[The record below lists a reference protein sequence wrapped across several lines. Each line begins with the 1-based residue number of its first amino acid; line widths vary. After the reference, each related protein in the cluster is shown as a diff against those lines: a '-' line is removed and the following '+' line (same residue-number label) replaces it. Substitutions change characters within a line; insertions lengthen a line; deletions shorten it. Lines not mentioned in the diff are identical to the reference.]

1 MDLKKIGLF
10 AGGVLFG
17 TAGIKALSSKDAK
30 KAYTQTTAAAMRVK
44 DSVMNTVT
52 AVRENAD
59 DIVAGAQAIN
69 EQRAEEEECCAVI
82 EDASEEAEEDAEETC
97 DSAEESCEEATEECS
112 EKAEE
117 SEAE

>member
-30 KAYTQTTAAAMRVK
+30 KAYTQTTAAALRVK

-59 DIVAGAQAIN
+59 DIYAGAQAIN
-69 EQRAEEEECCAVI
+69 EQRAGEECCAVI
-82 EDASEEAEEDAEETC
+82 EDASEEAEETC
-97 DSAEESCEEATEECS
+97 DSAEDSCEEAAEECS
-112 EKAEE
+112 EKAEG

>member
-30 KAYTQTTAAAMRVK
+30 KAYTQTTAAALRVR

-59 DIVAGAQAIN
+59 DIYAGAQAIN
-69 EQRAEEEECCAVI
+69 EQRAGEECCAVI
-82 EDASEEAEEDAEETC
+82 EDASEEAEETC
-97 DSAEESCEEATEECS
+97 DSAEDPCEEAAEECS

-117 SEAE
+117 NEAE

>member
-10 AGGVLFG
+10 AGGVFFG

-30 KAYTQTTAAAMRVK
+30 KAYTQTTAAALRVK

-59 DIVAGAQAIN
+59 DIYTGAQAIN
-69 EQRAEEEECCAVI
+69 EQRAEEECCAVI
-82 EDASEEAEEDAEETC
+82 EDASEEAEETC
-97 DSAEESCEEATEECS
+97 DSTEEPCEEVTEECS
-112 EKAEE
+112 EKAEG

>member
-30 KAYTQTTAAAMRVK
+30 KAYTQTTAAALRVK

-52 AVRENAD
+52 SVRENAD
-59 DIVAGAQAIN
+59 DIYAGAQAIN
-69 EQRAEEEECCAVI
+69 EQRAEEEACIIV
-82 EDASEEAEEDAEETC
+82 EDASEEAEEEAEVCDAAEAPCEE
-97 DSAEESCEEATEECS
+97 SAEECC
-112 EKAEE
+112 EKAE
-117 SEAE
+117 AE

>member
-1 MDLKKIGLF
+1 MDFKKIGLF

-30 KAYTQTTAAAMRVK
+30 KAYTQTTAAALRVK

-69 EQRAEEEECCAVI
+69 EQRAEEEAFAIV
-82 EDASEEAEEDAEETC
+82 EDASEEGEEAAEETC
-97 DSAEESCEEATEECS
+97 ASAEEPCEEAEECS
-112 EKAEE
+112 EKAEG

>member
-30 KAYTQTTAAAMRVK
+30 KAYTQTTAAALRVK

-59 DIVAGAQAIN
+59 DIYAGAQAIN
-69 EQRAEEEECCAVI
+69 EQRAGEECCAVI
-82 EDASEEAEEDAEETC
+82 EDASEEAEETC
-97 DSAEESCEEATEECS
+97 DSTEEPCEEAAEECS
-112 EKAEE
+112 EKAEGR
-117 SEAE
+117 EAE

>member
-30 KAYTQTTAAAMRVK
+30 KAYTQTTAAALRVK

-59 DIVAGAQAIN
+59 DIYAGAQAIN
-69 EQRAEEEECCAVI
+69 EQRAGEECCAVI
-82 EDASEEAEEDAEETC
+82 EDASEEAEETC
-97 DSAEESCEEATEECS
+97 DSAEDPCEEAAEECS
-112 EKAEE
+112 EKAEG

>member
-30 KAYTQTTAAAMRVK
+30 KAYTQTTAAALR
-44 DSVMNTVT
+44 VMNTVT

-59 DIVAGAQAIN
+59 DIYAGAQAIN
-69 EQRAEEEECCAVI
+69 EQRAGEECCAVI
-82 EDASEEAEEDAEETC
+82 EDASEEDAEETC
-97 DSAEESCEEATEECS
+97 DSTEEPCEEATEECS
-112 EKAEE
+112 EKAEG

>member
-30 KAYTQTTAAAMRVK
+30 KAYTQTTAAALRVK

-59 DIVAGAQAIN
+59 DIYAGAQAIN
-69 EQRAEEEECCAVI
+69 EQRAGEECCAVI
-82 EDASEEAEEDAEETC
+82 EDASEEAEETC
-97 DSAEESCEEATEECS
+97 DSAEDPCEEAAEECS
-112 EKAEE
+112 EKAEGN
-117 SEAE
+117 EAE

>member
-30 KAYTQTTAAAMRVK
+30 KAYTQTTAAALRVK

-59 DIVAGAQAIN
+59 DIYVGAQAIN
-69 EQRAEEEECCAVI
+69 EQRAGEECCTVI
-82 EDASEEAEEDAEETC
+82 EDASEEAEEAVEETC
-97 DSAEESCEEATEECS
+97 ASAEEPCEEAEECS
-112 EKAEE
+112 EKAEG

>member
-1 MDLKKIGLF
+1 MDFKKIGLF

-30 KAYTQTTAAAMRVK
+30 KAYTQTTAAALRVK

-59 DIVAGAQAIN
+59 DIYAGAQAIN
-69 EQRAEEEECCAVI
+69 EQRAGEECCAI

>member
-30 KAYTQTTAAAMRVK
+30 KAYTQTTAAALRVK

-59 DIVAGAQAIN
+59 DIYAGAQAIN
-69 EQRAEEEECCAVI
+69 EQRAGEECCAVI
-82 EDASEEAEEDAEETC
+82 EDASEEAEETC
-97 DSAEESCEEATEECS
+97 DSTKEPCEEAAEECS
-112 EKAEE
+112 EKAEG

>member
-30 KAYTQTTAAAMRVK
+30 KAYTQTTAAALRVK

-59 DIVAGAQAIN
+59 DIYAGAQAIN
-69 EQRAEEEECCAVI
+69 EQRAGEECCAVI

-97 DSAEESCEEATEECS
+97 DSTEEPCEKATEECS
-112 EKAEE
+112 EKAER

>member
-30 KAYTQTTAAAMRVK
+30 KAYTQTTAAALRVK

-59 DIVAGAQAIN
+59 DIYAGAQAIN
-69 EQRAEEEECCAVI
+69 EQRAGEECCAVI
-82 EDASEEAEEDAEETC
+82 EDASEEAEETC
-97 DSAEESCEEATEECS
+97 DSAEEPCEEVAEECS
-112 EKAEE
+112 EKAEG